1 MPQIMVVNRMAA
13 VNCTADMKLAVLD
26 VAKTTTAATEHERT
40 RPMRPR
46 PPSLFRCELITFR
59 RARNMLLARWFRW

>member
-1 MPQIMVVNRMAA
+1 MAA

-40 RPMRPR
+40 RTMR

-59 RARNMLLARWFRW
+59 RARNMFARWLVPLVKVSEL